1 MLPTMIPLG
10 APPQRTPSRLVQPRA
25 GEEGAS
31 RWPTMTPISFD
42 ARSASG
48 SKPHVVFY
56 LADDLGWADVGFQLP
71 ASVRGE
77 PETPSTP
84 HIDAL
89 ALDGV
94 VLKRLYAHKLCAPS
108 RMAIQSG
115 RSPLFV
121 GATNDGMVDFNLA
134 DDEGGFQ
141 GIPRHMTGL
150 GTVMRRGGYE
160 THFVGKCAMTPPHG
174 GWVQRRGGGSARPS
188 PAGGMPAPPPSITR
202 RRGAASIPAAT
213 RTLVFPPAFD

>member
-1 MLPTMIPLG
+1 MRPTTPLALAWLALAG
-10 APPQRTPSRLVQPRA
+10 GTPPHIV
-25 GEEGAS
+25 
-31 RWPTMTPISFD
+31 WI
-42 ARSASG
+42 
-48 SKPHVVFY
+48 V
-56 LADDLGWADVGFQLP
+56 ADDLGYSDVSYHGAEF
-71 ASVRGE
+71 E
-77 PETPSTP
+77 TP

-94 VLKRLYAHKLCAPS
+94 VLKRLYAHKFCAPS